1 MKEPKLET
9 NDLTK
14 LQKLRKKILKRGS
27 SYANTAKVGQCVEY
41 TDNSLPVLLSSW
53 NYGDKYAKECIKRE

>member
-1 MKEPKLET
+1 MET

-14 LQKLRKKILKRGS
+14 LQKLSKKKILQRGS

-41 TDNSLPVLLSSW
+41 VTNDGKN
-53 NYGDKYAKECIKRE
+53 